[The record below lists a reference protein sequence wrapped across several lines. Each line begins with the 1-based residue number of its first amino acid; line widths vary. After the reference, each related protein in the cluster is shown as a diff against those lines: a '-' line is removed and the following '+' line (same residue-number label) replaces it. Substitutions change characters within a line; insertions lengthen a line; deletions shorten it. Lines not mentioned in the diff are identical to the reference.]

1 MTEEHLSFATPEF
14 IERLRAGDAEAHG
27 AVVHA
32 YLPQIVRAARGA
44 GLRAEEAEDV
54 AQSTFVTF
62 LDAVG
67 RFEGRSHI
75 RTFLFGI
82 LYKKIAE
89 TRRRRGRGNRADD
102 IDDVMESRFR
112 PDGRWL
118 KPPRPM
124 EDRLHDVEVREHIDR
139 CLESLPLR
147 QRMAFGLREVEGL
160 ITEEICKILEV
171 SRTNFGVLLYRARNR
186 LRECLESKGVE
197 G

>member
-1 MTEEHLSFATPEF
+1 VNEEHSSFAAPEF
-14 IERLRAGDAEAHG
+14 IERLRCGDSEASR
-27 AVVHA
+27 AVVHT

-62 LDAVG
+62 LEVVE

-89 TRRRRGRGNRADD
+89 TRRRLARDNRADD
-102 IDDVMESRFR
+102 IDNVMESRFR

-118 KPPRPM
+118 KPPRPI
-124 EDRLHDVEVREHIDR
+124 EDRLHGVEVRRQIDH
-139 CLESLPLR
+139 CLECLPLQ
-147 QRMAFGLREVEGL
+147 QRMAFVLREVEGL
-160 ITEEICKILEV
+160 VTEEICKILDV

-197 G
+197 S

>member
-1 MTEEHLSFATPEF
+1 MSDQHAAFATPEF
-14 IERLRAGDAEAHG
+14 LDRLRAGDPG
-27 AVVHA
+27 ANRDVVHA
-32 YLPQIVRAARGA
+32 YLAQIVRAARGA
-44 GLRAEEAEDV
+44 GLRPEEAEDV

-62 LDAVG
+62 LEAVG

-89 TRRRRGRGNRADD
+89 TRRRLARDNRADA
-102 IDDVMESRFR
+102 IDNVMESRFR

-118 KPPRPM
+118 KPPRPI
-124 EDRLHDVEVREHIDR
+124 DSRFHDIEVRRQIDD
-139 CLESLPLR
+139 CLEGLPLQ
-147 QRMAFGLREVEGL
+147 QRMAFVLREVEGL
-160 ITEEICKILEV
+160 LTEEARKILEV
-171 SRTNFGVLLYRARNR
+171 TRTNFGVLLYRARNR